1 MFTLLV
7 TVQKC
12 FFSTLDQV
20 GLLGGLDDHKQF
32 WVERFYCIS
41 DFFPM
46 THHIEITHQI
56 YHTLKI
62 GYEEI
67 KYLEI

>member
-7 TVQKC
+7 SVQKC

-41 DFFPM
+41 DFFSDDSSYRNY
-46 THHIEITHQI
+46 ISDLS
-56 YHTLKI
+56 YFKDLKI
-62 GYEEI
+62 GM
-67 KYLEI
+67 KK